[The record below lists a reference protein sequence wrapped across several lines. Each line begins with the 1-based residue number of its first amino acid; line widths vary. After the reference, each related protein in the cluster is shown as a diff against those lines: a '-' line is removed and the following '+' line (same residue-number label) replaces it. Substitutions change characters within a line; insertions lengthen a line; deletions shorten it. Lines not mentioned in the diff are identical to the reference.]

1 MRNLSPEI
9 AAHLNERVTSLAT
22 CWIIRRRDG
31 VTLGFTTHDRAL
43 AVDGVTCQPTGA
55 FTPSAVAA
63 SNALNVDDLEV
74 AGALTSSA
82 ISAADLRA
90 GRYDHAMV
98 EISLVNWADPG
109 AGRIVLKTGSIG
121 EVTLAEG
128 RFTAEIRGLTQ
139 ALQQDLGAIYSPEC
153 RADLGDNRCGVDIGA
168 LAIAGTVA
176 SVAHDRVFTAT
187 ALMRPDDW
195 LAYGRIRWLSG
206 DNAGDVMEIKRQTGD
221 EIELF
226 DAPALR
232 PQAGDM
238 FTATPGCDR
247 RFATCRDR
255 FANSL
260 NFRGEPHVPGSDAVL
275 DYPGLR

>member
-9 AAHLNERVTSLAT
+9 AAHLEEAVTSLAA
-22 CWIIRRRDG
+22 CWIVRRRDG
-31 VTLGFTTHDRAL
+31 VTLGFTTHDRAIP
-43 AVDGVTCQPTGA
+43 VGGVICQPTSA

-63 SNALNVDDLEV
+63 TNAFNVDDLEV

-90 GRYDHAMV
+90 GRYDHVQV
-98 EISLVNWADPG
+98 EVVLVNWADPA
-109 AGRIVLKTGSIG
+109 AGQIVLKTGSLG
-121 EVTLAEG
+121 EVTLTDG
-128 RFTAEIRGLTQ
+128 RFSAEIRGLTEV
-139 ALQQDLGAIYSPEC
+139 LQQDLGAIYSPEC
-153 RADLGDNRCGVDIGA
+153 RADLGDARCGVDINA
-168 LAIAGTVA
+168 LQIAGEVMSVA
-176 SVAHDRVFTAT
+176 SARIFTAST
-187 ALMRPDDW
+187 LERPDEW

-206 DNAGDVMEIKRQTGD
+206 DNAGDVMEIKRQTGN

-226 DAPALR
+226 DAPAVR
-232 PQAGDM
+232 PVAGDL

-247 RFATCRDR
+247 RFVTCRTR
-255 FANSL
+255 FANEL

>member
-1 MRNLSPEI
+1 MRNLSPEL
-9 AAHLNERVTSLAT
+9 AAHLNERVTTLAS

-31 VTLGFTTHDRAL
+31 VTLGFTTHDRAIT
-43 AVDGVTCQPTGA
+43 VDGVMCRPTGG

-63 SNALNVDDLEV
+63 SNGLNVDDLEV
-74 AGALTSSA
+74 VGALSSSA
-82 ISAADLRA
+82 ISAADLRG

-109 AGRIVLKTGSIG
+109 AGRIVLKTGTLG
-121 EVTLAEG
+121 EVTIADG
-128 RFTAEIRGLTQ
+128 QFAAEIRGLTE
-139 ALQQDLGAIYSPEC
+139 ALQQNLGAVYSPEC
-153 RADLGDNRCGVDIGA
+153 RADLGDERCGVDIGA
-168 LAIAGTVA
+168 LAIAGAVA
-176 SVAHDRVFTAT
+176 DVTSDRVFAAT
-187 ALMRPDDW
+187 ALARPDDW

-226 DAPALR
+226 DAPAR
-232 PQAGDM
+232 PPQPGDM

-255 FANSL
+255 FGNSL